1 MSRYVLVFSKKGN
14 MRFISHLDMQRLFRR
29 VLYREEIKLSFSKGF
44 NPHPLTN
51 TVMPLSLGFEAER
64 DYFEFE
70 TDVHYDAE
78 SLPELLNPALPE
90 GIKFIAC
97 KELPHEKKNLSAVC
111 EYSEYGIFIPAFD
124 ITEDEL
130 NAFLAQD
137 KIIILKRDKK
147 TKTMV
152 EKDVRNMIYSVSVPV
167 SIDDGQFINTIL
179 KAASNESI
187 NPLQLANAMV
197 KYMGKDIAP
206 EDIRIT
212 RKELY
217 CTVDGKLRTLL
228 ER

>member
-29 VLYREEIKLSFSKGF
+29 ILYREEIKLAFSKGF

-70 TDVHYDAE
+70 TDVPYDAA
-78 SLPELLNPALPE
+78 SLPALLNPALPD
-90 GIKFIAC
+90 GIEFIAC
-97 KELPHEKKNLSAVC
+97 REMPHEKKNLSAVC
-111 EYSEYGIFIPAFD
+111 EYSEYSAFIPGFD

-130 NAFLAQD
+130 NAFLSQD

-147 TKTMV
+147 TRTMV
-152 EKDVRNMIYSVSVPV
+152 EKDVRDRIYSVSLPEDVPG
-167 SIDDGQFINTIL
+167 GQIINMVIN
-179 KAASNESI
+179 AASNESL
-187 NPLQLANAMV
+187 NPLQLMNSLV
-197 KYMGKDIAP
+197 KFRGKDIAP

-217 CTVDGKLRTLL
+217 YTEDGNLRSLF
-228 ER
+228 EK